1 MHSKCRNSNHR
12 DFQRTNNTRDH
23 RGTQATNWIAFMA
36 TTSARPDVQLNWYLT
51 IKEASSQTPITVQNA
66 WPGSLAGERF
76 SQMVPIYG
84 EQFNCLEWFFQ
95 PRITNTLTSVADVA
109 ALSKW
114 PANVRSM
121 VVNSEVKEHLRETV
135 PNHIMMAFPVCGL
148 G

>member
-1 MHSKCRNSNHR
+1 LLLW
-12 DFQRTNNTRDH
+12 QPP
-23 RGTQATNWIAFMA
+23 
-36 TTSARPDVQLNWYLT
+36 RPEIQITWYFA
-51 IKEASSQTPITVQNA
+51 IKEASGQTPITVQNA

-95 PRITNTLTSVADVA
+95 PRITNTLTSVADDA
-109 ALSKW
+109 AFSKW

-121 VVNSEVKEHLRETV
+121 VVNSEVKEHLGEGYAAYRETV